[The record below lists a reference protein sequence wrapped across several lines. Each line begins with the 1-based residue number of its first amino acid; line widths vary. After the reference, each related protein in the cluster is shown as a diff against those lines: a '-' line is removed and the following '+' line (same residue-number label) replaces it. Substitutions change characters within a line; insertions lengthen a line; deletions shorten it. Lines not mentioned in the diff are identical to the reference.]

1 MTLREF
7 VQTENIKELSK
18 ITGIPGRTLYD
29 IRYDRYKNIKL
40 VTVKPLL
47 QAMLQK
53 GYTEIELFNMLMKEK

>member
-1 MTLREF
+1 MTLRKF
-7 VQTENIKELSK
+7 VQEENIQELSK
-18 ITGIPGRTLYD
+18 NTGIPARTLYD

-53 GYTEIELFNMLMKEK
+53 GYTEIELFNMIMKEK